1 MAYIVA
7 MLILCLAYGVCLA
20 LMKHMQNTRRWNL
33 VFMALVYLQ
42 YLWLVLYVYQDVGVA
57 DWNFQNTLPMANVSP
72 FMFSLMPLLLILPKK
87 IKEQFHTLIALLTV
101 GMLLSATLGCISNA
115 VIRYKFHPHFLLY
128 YGAHFVLS
136 AFGVYLVKSGQ
147 VKLTWKNCLSGGV
160 WLYGAAGCMLV
171 LNVVLDQAFFG
182 LSLNG
187 RHNIYNRVLVEN
199 SYLSA
204 LIYFVG
210 LGVVMVLGAVF
221 CKILNR
227 KTSCPAA

>member
-87 IKEQFHTLIALLTV
+87 IKGQLHTLIALLTV
-101 GMLLSATLGCISNA
+101 GMLLSSVLGCISNA
-115 VIRYKFHPHFLLY
+115 VIHYKFHPHFLLD

-147 VKLTWKNCLSGGV
+147 VKLTWKNCLSGGA
-160 WLYGAAGCMLV
+160 WLYGVAMCMLV
-171 LNVVLDQAFFG
+171 LNVMLDKSFFG

-187 RHNIYNRVLVEN
+187 RHNIYNRMLVQN

-210 LGVVMVLGAVF
+210 LGVVMVLGVAF
-221 CKILNR
+221 CKMLNR
-227 KTSCPAA
+227 KTSCLAA